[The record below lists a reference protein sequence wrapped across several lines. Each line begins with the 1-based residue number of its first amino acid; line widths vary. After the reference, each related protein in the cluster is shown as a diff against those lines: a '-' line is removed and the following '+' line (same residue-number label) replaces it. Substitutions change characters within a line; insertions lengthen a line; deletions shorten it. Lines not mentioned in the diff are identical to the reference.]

1 MKKLIVFVVL
11 LAALGT
17 GGWAY
22 YQNRT
27 RPEPTVTTVP
37 VSRGEVVE
45 RVQAT
50 GTLEAV
56 TTVTVGTQVSGVV
69 QELYADFNSIVRKG
83 QVIARLDPSILQ
95 VQIESQKA
103 NVVRAEADLERLHV
117 ALADAQQKYDRA
129 KAMFAKELVPKTD
142 YEAAELAVKS
152 ADAQIKSSEASLTQS
167 KASLN
172 QATVN
177 LGYTVITSPI
187 DGIVIS
193 RNVEPGQTVAS
204 SMNAPTLFIIAADLT
219 KMQVVANIDESD
231 VGRMRPGQVVS
242 FRVDAYP
249 TDTFVGAV
257 EQVRLQPAVVQNV
270 VVYSTVI
277 AVPNPQLKLKPGMTA
292 TVGIEIAR
300 RNNVVRVPTAA
311 VRFRPTEAMF
321 TVLNQPVPPEVTRG
335 GGFGGGR
342 GREGGGR
349 GRDGGPGQ
357 GGGAPQASPAA
368 GAPQGPGAG
377 AGPSSSPSGANAP
390 AAAAPAPAAPQA
402 RATQQA
408 TQPGGGGRPDSPE
421 ARGGGDRMAAGGPGG
436 GEGGRAVGGGEGGRG
451 SGGGR
456 GGFDPNMTPEERRK
470 RMEERMAN
478 MTPEERERFQARMKE
493 REAQGGGRGGF
504 GGGPGGGQPGG
515 GQPGFGGGRG
525 NAGGGPGGGRNADGN
540 NANGGRSGRDLGRG
554 MTGNVTAGTSITSG
568 HATID
573 SLFGPLQMTETRGR
587 AWLYENKQLKSV
599 NLRLGVSD
607 GTYSELLDGDLKE
620 GQEVVVNMVTGLE
633 PVARPGQQGTGN
645 PLMGPQ
651 RGGPGGPG
659 GGNRGGGGGR
669 GF

>member
-17 GGWAY
+17 GSWAY

-56 TTVTVGTQVSGVV
+56 TTVTVGTQVSGVI

-95 VQIESQKA
+95 VQIESQRA
-103 NVVRAEADLERLHV
+103 NVVRAEADLERLRV
-117 ALADAQQKYDRA
+117 ALADAQQKFERA

-152 ADAQIKSSEASLTQS
+152 AEAQIKSSEASLTQS

-204 SMNAPTLFIIAADLT
+204 SMNAPTLFVIAADLT

-249 TDTFVGAV
+249 TDTFIGTV

-335 GGFGGGR
+335 GFGGGAGR
-342 GREGGGR
+342 GREGGGI

-357 GGGAPQASPAA
+357 GGGAPQGSPAA
-368 GAPQGPGAG
+368 GAPQGQGAG
-377 AGPSSSPSGANAP
+377 ASPSSPPAGANAP
-390 AAAAPAPAAPQA
+390 ATATPAPQA
-402 RATQQA
+402 RATESA
-408 TQPGGGGRPDSPE
+408 PQPGGGGRPDSAE
-421 ARGGGDRMAAGGPGG
+421 ARGGG
-436 GEGGRAVGGGEGGRG
+436 EGARAFGAGEGGRG

-470 RMEERMAN
+470 RMEERMAS

-504 GGGPGGGQPGG
+504 GGGPGGGQPASGG
-515 GQPGFGGGRG
+515 GQPGAGGGRG
-525 NAGGGPGGGRNADGN
+525 SAAGGPGAGQRAGDTNSSA
-540 NANGGRSGRDLGRG
+540 GRSGRDLGRG

-607 GTYSELLDGDLKE
+607 GTFSELLDGDLKE

-633 PVARPGQQGTGN
+633 PAVRPGQQGTGN

-659 GGNRGGGGGR
+659 GRGGGGGR

>member
-103 NVVRAEADLERLHV
+103 NVVRAEADLERLRV

-204 SMNAPTLFIIAADLT
+204 SMNAPTLFVIAADLT

-249 TDTFVGAV
+249 TDTFIGAV

-300 RNNVVRVPTAA
+300 RDNVVRVPTAA

-357 GGGAPQASPAA
+357 GGGAPQGASQGQGAA
-368 GAPQGPGAG
+368 AA
-377 AGPSSSPSGANAP
+377 PSSAPSGANAP
-390 AAAAPAPAAPQA
+390 AAATPAPAAPQA

-408 TQPGGGGRPDSPE
+408 TQPSSSGRPDSPE
-421 ARGGGDRMAAGGPGG
+421 ARGGGDRMA
-436 GEGGRAVGGGEGGRG
+436 
-451 SGGGR
+451 
-456 GGFDPNMTPEERRK
+456 
-470 RMEERMAN
+470 
-478 MTPEERERFQARMKE
+478 
-493 REAQGGGRGGF
+493 
-504 GGGPGGGQPGG
+504 GGGPGR
-515 GQPGFGGGRG
+515 RG
-525 NAGGGPGGGRNADGN
+525 WPRV
-540 NANGGRSGRDLGRG
+540 RRRRG
-554 MTGNVTAGTSITSG
+554 WARLRRRTRRFRPE
-568 HATID
+568 HD
-573 SLFGPLQMTETRGR
+573 SRGASQAHGR
-587 AWLYENKQLKSV
+587 AHGEH
-599 NLRLGVSD
+599 D
-607 GTYSELLDGDLKE
+607 
-620 GQEVVVNMVTGLE
+620 
-633 PVARPGQQGTGN
+633 A
-645 PLMGPQ
+645 
-651 RGGPGGPG
+651 
-659 GGNRGGGGGR
+659 
-669 GF
+669 

>member
-103 NVVRAEADLERLHV
+103 NVVRAEADLERLRV

-142 YEAAELAVKS
+142 LEAAELAVKS
-152 ADAQIKSSEASLTQS
+152 ADAQIKSSDASLTQS
-167 KASLN
+167 RASLN

-249 TDTFVGAV
+249 TDTFIGEV

-321 TVLNQPVPPEVTRG
+321 TVLNQPVPQEITRG
-335 GGFGGGR
+335 GFGGGGGR

-357 GGGAPQASPAA
+357 GGGAPQGSPA
-368 GAPQGPGAG
+368 GAPQGA
-377 AGPSSSPSGANAP
+377 AAAPSSAPSGTNAP

-408 TQPGGGGRPDSPE
+408 AQPGGGGRPDSPE
-421 ARGGGDRMAAGGPGG
+421 ARGGGDRMAGGGPGG
-436 GEGGRAVGGGEGGRG
+436 GEGGRAAGGGEVGRG
-451 SGGGR
+451 FGGGR
-456 GGFDPNMTPEERRK
+456 GGFDPNMSPEERRK
-470 RMEERMAN
+470 RLEERMAS
-478 MTPEERERFQARMKE
+478 MTPEEREQFQARMKE

-504 GGGPGGGQPGG
+504 GGGPGGGQPG
-515 GQPGFGGGRG
+515 FGGGRG
-525 NAGGGPGGGRNADGN
+525 NAGAGPAGGQNAGGN
-540 NANGGRSGRDLGRG
+540 NGTGGRSGRDLGRG

-573 SLFGPLQMTETRGR
+573 SLFGPLQTTETRGR
-587 AWLYENKQLKSV
+587 AWLFENKQLKSV
-599 NLRLGVSD
+599 NLRLGVTD

-651 RGGPGGPG
+651 RGGPGG

>member
-103 NVVRAEADLERLHV
+103 NVVRAEADLERLRV

-204 SMNAPTLFIIAADLT
+204 SMNAPTLFVIAADLT

-249 TDTFVGAV
+249 TDTFIGAV

-300 RNNVVRVPTAA
+300 RDNVVRVPTAA

-357 GGGAPQASPAA
+357 AAQGGGAPQGASQGQGAA
-368 GAPQGPGAG
+368 AA
-377 AGPSSSPSGANAP
+377 PSSAPSGANAP

-408 TQPGGGGRPDSPE
+408 TQPGSSGRPDSPE
-421 ARGGGDRMAAGGPGG
+421 ARGGGDRMAGGGPG
-436 GEGGRAVGGGEGGRG
+436 GEGGRASGGGEGGRG
-451 SGGGR
+451 FGGGR

-478 MTPEERERFQARMKE
+478 MTPEERERFEARMKE

-504 GGGPGGGQPGG
+504 GGGPGGGQPGA
-515 GQPGFGGGRG
+515 GQPGVGGGGRG
-525 NAGGGPGGGRNADGN
+525 NAGGGPNGGRNADGN
-540 NANGGRSGRDLGRG
+540 NASAGRSGRDLGRG

-587 AWLYENKQLKSV
+587 AWLYEDKQLKSV

-651 RGGPGGPG
+651 RGGPGGGG